1 MLLLVV
7 AVFCVLGGVDGRAG
21 ILDMSAYALVLLACG
36 VATLFRFR
44 VTDELQKVSAS
55 FSRALHI
62 GFVVVAA
69 VFVSIVSAWIVDY
82 VWLETNSSIQMQ
94 FFSLTASLF
103 AMISVALYFLGQR
116 GGALMVLVPL
126 CAVGLGMAQYF
137 VVMFKGTP
145 IMPADLLSLR
155 TAGAIAAGYEYVL
168 TPNMVIALC
177 ACGVCACVLSFVGSN
192 KGELA
197 RKVRIA
203 ASVASAGVGIA
214 LFGVWRPCLT
224 R

>member
-1 MLLLVV
+1 
-7 AVFCVLGGVDGRAG
+7 
-21 ILDMSAYALVLLACG
+21 
-36 VATLFRFR
+36 
-44 VTDELQKVSAS
+44 
-55 FSRALHI
+55 
-62 GFVVVAA
+62 
-69 VFVSIVSAWIVDY
+69 
-82 VWLETNSSIQMQ
+82 
-94 FFSLTASLF
+94 
-103 AMISVALYFLGQR
+103 MISVALYFLGQR

-126 CAVGLGMAQYF
+126 CAVGFGMAQYF

-155 TAGAIAAGYEYVL
+155 TAGAIAAGYEYAL

-203 ASVASAGVGIA
+203 ASVASAVVGIA
-214 LFGVWRPCLT
+214 LFGVMAAMFDKVKLETGWKSPMTDGCLSPRIRRSDLCRRSSRSPRIFRFPSQRGT
-224 R
+224 TGAPRFRR